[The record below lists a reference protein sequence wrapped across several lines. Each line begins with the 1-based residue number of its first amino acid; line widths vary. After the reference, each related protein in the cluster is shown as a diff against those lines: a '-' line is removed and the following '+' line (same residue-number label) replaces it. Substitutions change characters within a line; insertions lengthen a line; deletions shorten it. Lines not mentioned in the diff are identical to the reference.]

1 MRKRDSRG
9 LMESIEGDIEALADF
24 VDAVA
29 TVGEYLLDTDD
40 SERPIERKEHE
51 RELIAAGGWQCKCG
65 QVNASYVGS
74 CKCGGT
80 KQKDS
85 KPYEYKD
92 LTEAKPEKPAPTRGW
107 ICLCGKKN
115 SNYNAYCSCG
125 GVKADG
131 TPYDDG
137 QPSKQPSTEP
147 AQEEMVEKPVAAEE
161 ITAPPETAVEMIAA
175 PEPIEE
181 VIEIPEPVKIVLP
194 QMEKPQEKRIEER
207 TNKRFDNPFREEEK
221 DWKCS
226 RCGAIKPSFMPI
238 CECGMSKRDNG

>member
-1 MRKRDSRG
+1 MAMRKRDSRG

-51 RELIAAGGWQCKCG
+51 RELIAAGGRQWKCG
-65 QVNASYVGS
+65 HVTAAYVGS

-92 LTEAKPEKPAPTRGW
+92 LTEAKPEKPAPTSGW

-137 QPSKQPSTEP
+137 QPSEQPSTEP
-147 AQEEMVEKPVAAEE
+147 
-161 ITAPPETAVEMIAA
+161 A

-194 QMEKPQEKRIEER
+194 QMEKPQGKRIEER

>member
-1 MRKRDSRG
+1 MAMRKRDSRG

-92 LTEAKPEKPAPTRGW
+92 LTEAKPEKPAPTSGW

-137 QPSKQPSTEP
+137 QPSEQPSTEP
-147 AQEEMVEKPVAAEE
+147 
-161 ITAPPETAVEMIAA
+161 A

-194 QMEKPQEKRIEER
+194 QMEKPQGKRIEER